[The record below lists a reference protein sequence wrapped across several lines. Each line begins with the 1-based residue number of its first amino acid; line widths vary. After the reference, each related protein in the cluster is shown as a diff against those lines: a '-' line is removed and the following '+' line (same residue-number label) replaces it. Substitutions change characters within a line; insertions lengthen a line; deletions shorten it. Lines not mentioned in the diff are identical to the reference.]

1 MQTCQMCPQGV
12 KETQQHLLLECDR
25 YQKFRQTTGSIE
37 PLAGTTPERRYAML
51 LGQRTGDAGT
61 DALIDKVSKRMLR
74 EIWNERRALTQSV
87 NEIFG
92 RQDLVQ

>member
-1 MQTCQMCPQGV
+1 MPNVPAGGQRNSAAPVAGG
-12 KETQQHLLLECDR
+12 DR

-51 LGQRTGDAGT
+51 LGLRTGDAGT